1 MKKKIAFAALALI
14 LTALSPAHGDLYYP
28 HFASNAYWETEI
40 GLINGSDGGS
50 VSGTLDLHED
60 SGALIDQ
67 IDVTLPPRGKRVF
80 WGADLVRD
88 YAGGKTI
95 GYLVFSTTSDNAVGY
110 LKFQDPLKYSVAI
123 PASQSPARGE
133 IFIPH
138 IASTDTWATGVSV
151 VNTTD
156 AAIDMCF
163 EFDTGITKTK
173 SVAAGRHEVFFM
185 RALFDDT
192 PQPRIS
198 AAKIRGAEGIVGLIL
213 FSNGRVLDGIP
224 LDDQVALQ
232 VYYPHLV
239 MTGGWNTGIVA
250 YNTSYQDSTI
260 TVSPFTTGG
269 TARPPVDLLL
279 KRGERISRLAS
290 TLPLGITDGWA
301 KITATRPLSGFELF
315 AHSRQLAGY
324 MGPREGAM
332 TGILPKIETG
342 SAATGVVFV
351 NDNAESTSVNVDACD
366 DGGDVIDSTVI
377 NLGPRQ
383 KWVAFVFPVG
393 EPLASMNY
401 LFSTKPEG
409 ATYLAYAS
417 EDKVVAFQMNASTNG
432 QTLDSI
438 RSLNPAPAPAVL
450 TSIEIVP
457 DVLALKIHE
466 TASLGAFGWY
476 SDGTC
481 REITDQVAW
490 TSSNSG
496 TASVENSI
504 CQAGLVKGK
513 EVGAATVTAD
523 IGEISAT
530 AAVSVDPSAYVAS
543 DYFPLV
549 LGSWWTYEKESG
561 EETRTDISGTRPVS
575 EATTLVYQY
584 DTGTKQYF
592 TSDADGIK
600 FHGMY
605 YVLTPSEGA
614 PLTLPDVLFDAPFL
628 YIPGNIQVGQVYEDT
643 TTATIRVSSGIFS
656 MDIPLSIEIKT
667 TIVGIE
673 DVTSRDSLYRNVIRI
688 SQDIKIKSKNSFFI
702 SYVGSDTYALPPL
715 YYWLGEGTGV
725 VKLDLN
731 GEAETIIDYDIPEVP

>member
-28 HFASNAYWETEI
+28 HFASDDFWETEI
-40 GLINGSDGGS
+40 GLINGNNGDS

-95 GYLVFSTTSDNAVGY
+95 GYLVFSTSSDQAVGY

-260 TVSPFTTGG
+260 TISPFTTGG

-279 KRGERISRLAS
+279 KGGERISRLAS

-301 KITATRPLSGFELF
+301 KITAARPLSGFELF

-324 MGPREGAM
+324 MGPREGAT
-332 TGILPKIETG
+332 TGILPKIEG
-342 SAATGVVFV
+342 GANGVVFV
-351 NDNAESTSVNVDACD
+351 NDNAESTSVDVYAYDDEGLEIGHAVVDLEPGEKKAD
-366 DGGDVIDSTVI
+366 FFSNLFPDLGDV
-377 NLGPRQ
+377 
-383 KWVAFVFPVG
+383 
-393 EPLASMNY
+393 
-401 LFSTKPEG
+401 
-409 ATYLAYAS
+409 TYLAYAS
-417 EDKVVAFQMNASTNG
+417 EDKVVAFQMNATS
-432 QTLDSI
+432 QTLSAI

-450 TSIEIVP
+450 TSIEIMP

-496 TASVENSI
+496 TASVENSV

-513 EVGAATVTAD
+513 EVGAATVTAE

-561 EETRTDISGTRPVS
+561 EETRTDISGTKPVS
-575 EATTLVYQY
+575 EATALVYQY

-605 YVLTPSEGA
+605 YVLRENGGQ
-614 PLTLPDVLFDAPFL
+614 PLPIGDVLFDAPLL
-628 YIPGNIQVGQVYEDT
+628 YIPKNIQVGQVYEDT
-643 TTATIRVSSGIFS
+643 TTATIEISYTFMPTIY
-656 MDIPLSIEIKT
+656 IPLSIEIKT

-688 SQDIKIKSKNSFFI
+688 SQDIKIKSKHSLFI
-702 SYVGSDTYALPPL
+702 SFVGSDTYALPTL
-715 YYWLGEGTGV
+715 HYWLAEGVGV

-731 GEAETIIDYDIPEVP
+731 GGAETIIDYDIPEVP